1 MAVYANISIDQGSD
15 FASIVTVEGSDGL
28 IFNLDGYTPR
38 GQIRKSYASVTA
50 VDFTTSVQ
58 SAIGG
63 TIAISLTHDQTSA
76 MKPGRY
82 LYDLEVVHDTS
93 GIVTR
98 VVEGQLEISAG
109 VTQPS

>member
-15 FASIVTVEGSDGL
+15 FSSVVTVEGSDGL
-28 IFNLDGYTPR
+28 VYNLANYSVR
-38 GQIRKSYASVTA
+38 GQIRKSYSSATA
-50 VDFTTSVQ
+50 VDFDASVLSEQ
-58 SAIGG
+58 SG
-63 TIAISLTHDQTSA
+63 TITLSLTNTQTKA

-82 LYDLEVVHDTS
+82 LYDVEVIHDDS

-98 VVEGQLEISAG
+98 VVEGQVEIAPG